1 MFWKSASEN
10 ISRSPPKMVI
20 NDTYLTDKSIVVYK
34 IQHIT
39 CRQKISSVQECGVQL
54 HFTTQSTRTWWKKV
68 TDGKRRRP
76 SYNKRAFT
84 ISSG

>member
-1 MFWKSASEN
+1 MFWKSGSEN

-39 CRQKISSVQECGVQL
+39 CRQKISTEQECGIQL
-54 HFTTQSTRTWWKKV
+54 QFTTQSNTWWKKV

-76 SYNKRAFT
+76 SDNKRAFT
-84 ISSG
+84 ISSR